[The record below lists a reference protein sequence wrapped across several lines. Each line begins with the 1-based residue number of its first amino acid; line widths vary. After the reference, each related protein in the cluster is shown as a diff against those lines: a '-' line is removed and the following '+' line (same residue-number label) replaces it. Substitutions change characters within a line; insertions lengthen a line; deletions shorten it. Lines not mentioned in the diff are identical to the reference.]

1 MEEKHRAL
9 NIGMKEME
17 VLLRELLEA
26 TEVCVIN
33 TVLETLLVCKPL
45 AVQFTAL

>member
-33 TVLETLLVCKPL
+33 TVLETLLVYKPL
-45 AVQFTAL
+45 AFQFTAL

>member
-33 TVLETLLVCKPL
+33 TVLETLLVYKPL